1 MRRIALPP
9 MLGGL
14 VQATLPAMEGVTFT
28 DLPACPECSGP
39 VKRHDRKEKRFARML
54 MDGQVTDIHILVDRF
69 RCRSCGGFW
78 YAREPFYEGVRF
90 GIPVVD
96 LAITLSRIHP
106 YHRTEKILA
115 ALGLVVDRG
124 TIRLYA
130 LRAQREVPATNTFG
144 MPLPLSLFALSNL
157 VSRRPKGSP
166 VTGAE
171 VLAALGLPP
180 AHRAPEHPPPPPP
193 YEGDE
198 GNDED
203 EEERRDPGEVQEHG
217 EAEGGREEGA
227 GQCPAPRKATSFT
240 A

>member
-1 MRRIALPP
+1 MRRLPVPP
-9 MLGGL
+9 MLGDL
-14 VQATLPAMEGVTFT
+14 VQTTLLAMEGVSFT
-28 DLPACPECSGP
+28 DLPACPECGGP
-39 VKRHDRKEKRFARML
+39 LKRHDRKEKRFARL
-54 MDGQVTDIHILVDRF
+54 LVDGEGKDIHVLVDRF

-96 LAITLSRIHP
+96 LSISLARVHP

-115 ALGLVVDRG
+115 SLGLLVDRG

-130 LRAQREVPATNTFG
+130 QRAQREVPATG
-144 MPLPLSLFALSNL
+144 ILGIPLPVSLFRLSNL

-180 AHRAPEHPPPPPP
+180 AHRAAEHPPSPP
-193 YEGDE
+193 
-198 GNDED
+198 
-203 EEERRDPGEVQEHG
+203 
-217 EAEGGREEGA
+217 EEGH
-227 GQCPAPRKATSFT
+227 
-240 A
+240 

>member
-1 MRRIALPP
+1 MKRIAIPP
-9 MLGGL
+9 MLGDL
-14 VQATLPAMEGVTFT
+14 IQTTLQAIEGVTFT
-28 DLPACPECSGP
+28 DLPACPECGGSLR
-39 VKRHDRKEKRFARML
+39 RHDRKEKRFARML
-54 MDGQVTDIHILVDRF
+54 VGGQERDVHVLVDRF

-96 LAITLSRIHP
+96 LSITLSQMHP
-106 YHRTEKILA
+106 YHRTGKILA

-130 LRAQREVPATNTFG
+130 LRAQREVPATNIFG
-144 MPLPLSLFALSNL
+144 IPLPLSLFALSNL

-180 AHRAPEHPPPPPP
+180 AHRAAEHPAHPP
-193 YEGDE
+193 
-198 GNDED
+198 
-203 EEERRDPGEVQEHG
+203 EERY
-217 EAEGGREEGA
+217 
-227 GQCPAPRKATSFT
+227 
-240 A
+240 